1 MTYILIG
8 LGGAIGASLRYFVSI
23 IFHTDLVASFPY
35 ATLTVNLIG
44 CLILGIFSSGFE
56 LKRRINP
63 RYLFAFKTG
72 VIGSFTTFSTF
83 SVEVLTM
90 IQHHQ
95 YYLTIIYILLSSIL
109 GLFLAYLGIKIGEYL
124 SQREV
129 TR

>member
-1 MTYILIG
+1 
-8 LGGAIGASLRYFVSI
+8 
-23 IFHTDLVASFPY
+23 
-35 ATLTVNLIG
+35 
-44 CLILGIFSSGFE
+44 
-56 LKRRINP
+56 
-63 RYLFAFKTG
+63 
-72 VIGSFTTFSTF
+72 
-83 SVEVLTM
+83 M